1 MVMNKT
7 KVLFLCSSNSARS
20 QMAEAFLRRYG
31 NDRFDAFSGGLEA
44 SEINL
49 YTIKVME
56 EKGVKLDG
64 QFSKNLDKYLKDR
77 FDFLITVCS
86 RAEEKCPFFPGVSV
100 RLHWPLED
108 PAAVEGSDEE
118 KLAVFRKVRDQIESK
133 IIDFIENTDKYSNP
147 K

>member
-1 MVMNKT
+1 
-7 KVLFLCSSNSARS
+7 
-20 QMAEAFLRRYG
+20 MAEAFLRRYG
-31 NDRFDAFSGGLEA
+31 NDSFDAFSAGLEA
-44 SEINL
+44 SEINP

-64 QFSKNLDKYLKDR
+64 QFSKNLDKYLKDQ

-86 RAEEKCPFFPGVSV
+86 KAEEKCPFFPGVSV

>member
-1 MVMNKT
+1 MNKT

-31 NDRFDAFSGGLEA
+31 NDRFDAFSAGLEA

-64 QFSKNLDKYLKDR
+64 QFSKNLDKYLKDQ

>member
-1 MVMNKT
+1 MNKT

-31 NDRFDAFSGGLEA
+31 NDRFDAFSAGLEA

-64 QFSKNLDKYLKDR
+64 QFSKNLDKYLKDQ

-86 RAEEKCPFFPGVSV
+86 KAEEKCPFFPGVSV

>member
-1 MVMNKT
+1 MNKT

-31 NDRFDAFSGGLEA
+31 NDSFDAFSAGLEA
-44 SEINL
+44 SEINP

-64 QFSKNLDKYLKDR
+64 QFSKNLDKYLKDQ

-86 RAEEKCPFFPGVSV
+86 KAEEKCPFFPGVSV

>member
-1 MVMNKT
+1 MNKT

-31 NDRFDAFSGGLEA
+31 NDRFDAFSAGLEA

-56 EKGVKLDG
+56 EKGVKLEG
-64 QFSKNLDKYLKDR
+64 QFSKNLDKYLNDQ

-86 RAEEKCPFFPGVSV
+86 KAEEKCPFFPGVSV

-118 KLAVFRKVRDQIESK
+118 KLAVFRKVRNQIESK
-133 IIDFIENTDKYSNP
+133 IIDFIENTDKYSNS

>member
-1 MVMNKT
+1 
-7 KVLFLCSSNSARS
+7 
-20 QMAEAFLRRYG
+20 MAEAFLRRYG
-31 NDRFDAFSGGLEA
+31 NDRFDAFSAGLEA

-64 QFSKNLDKYLKDR
+64 QFSKNLDKYLKDQ

-86 RAEEKCPFFPGVSV
+86 KAEEKCPFFPGVSV

>member
-1 MVMNKT
+1 
-7 KVLFLCSSNSARS
+7 
-20 QMAEAFLRRYG
+20 MAEAFLRRYG
-31 NDRFDAFSGGLEA
+31 NDRFDAFSAGLEA

-56 EKGVKLDG
+56 EKGVKLEG
-64 QFSKNLDKYLKDR
+64 QFSKNLDKYLNDQ

-86 RAEEKCPFFPGVSV
+86 KAEEKCPFFPGVSV

-118 KLAVFRKVRDQIESK
+118 KLAVFRKVRNQIESK
-133 IIDFIENTDKYSNP
+133 IIDFIENTDKYSNS